1 LATDRERPVGPRTGH
16 LSDPAGG
23 ADGGRSRVFTDDA
36 ERARVSVRKAIGR
49 ALAGIA
55 DVDGDLAG
63 PIDERLVT
71 GHHCTFHA
79 ETARR

>member
-1 LATDRERPVGPRTGH
+1 VC
-16 LSDPAGG
+16 
-23 ADGGRSRVFTDDA
+23 TDDA

-49 ALAGIA
+49 APAGIA

-63 PIDERLVT
+63 QIDERLVT